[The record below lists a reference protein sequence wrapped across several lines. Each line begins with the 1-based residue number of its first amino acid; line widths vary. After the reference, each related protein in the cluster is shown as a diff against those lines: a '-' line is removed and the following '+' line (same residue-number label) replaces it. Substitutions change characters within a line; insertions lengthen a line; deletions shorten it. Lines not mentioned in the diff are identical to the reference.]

1 MYLLFFRFFS
11 HYRPLQS
18 IGYSFLY
25 RGTFKWKKYRR
36 EDKGKVTRLPW
47 SLESR
52 VQFSSVAQ
60 SCPTLCNPINCS
72 TPGLPVHHQ
81 LPEFTETHVHRV
93 SDAIQPSHPL
103 SSASPS
109 APNPSNHQSF
119 SQWVNSP
126 PNLHRFSS
134 TEALHTQCFWIFME
148 ASLQRHNLLNHW
160 QLIQPPVPLP
170 SLETRVWYY
179 KF

>member
-11 HYRPLQS
+11 QYRPLQS

-36 EDKGKVTRLPW
+36 EDMGKVTRLPW

-60 SCPTLCNPINCS
+60 SCPTLCHPTNRS
-72 TPGLPVHHQ
+72 TPSFPVHHQ
-81 LPEFTETHVHRV
+81 LPEFPQTQVRWV
-93 SDAIQPSHPL
+93 GDAIQQSHPL
-103 SSASPS
+103 SSTSPP
-109 APNPSNHQSF
+109 APNPSKHQSLF
-119 SQWVNSP
+119 QWVNSP
-126 PNLHRFSS
+126 PNLHMFSS
-134 TEALHTQCFWIFME
+134 MEALHTQSFWNFMG
-148 ASLQRHNLLNHW
+148 ASLQRHNLLSHW

-170 SLETRVWYY
+170 FPGDQGVVL
-179 KF
+179 

>member
-36 EDKGKVTRLPW
+36 EDTGKVTRLPW

-52 VQFSSVAQ
+52 VQFSSGAQ
-60 SCPTLCNPINCS
+60 SCPTPCDPMIRS
-72 TPGLPVHHQ
+72 TPSFPVHHQ
-81 LPEFTETHVHRV
+81 LPEFHQTNAHWV

-103 SSASPS
+103 LSPS
-109 APNPSNHQSF
+109 PPAPNPSKHQSLF
-119 SQWVNSP
+119 QWVNSP
-126 PNLHRFSS
+126 LYLHMFSS
-134 TEALHTQCFWIFME
+134 MEALHTQTIWIFME
-148 ASLQRHNLLNHW
+148 DSLQRHNLLNHI